1 MHENERVTLLL
12 QTLKDVKLHDLN
24 GIDNTYIACFSIAF
38 LLDQRVHFMQVCD
51 LQSNAFKLNIHFR
64 KPYRIYCT
72 VEPSLYGHLFFKKIL
87 AAKKNGTFNRH

>member
-1 MHENERVTLLL
+1 MELITQLIY
-12 QTLKDVKLHDLN
+12 DAYF
-24 GIDNTYIACFSIAF
+24 TYFSIVY

-51 LQSNAFKLNIHFR
+51 LQSNAFKLNIHFL